1 MVSDGEE
8 RDGARDEGLENT
20 RYNAGTDTLHQH
32 HCPQGRLSAGVT
44 LAELEV
50 VTWSDV
56 GGAVSQR
63 GFHSG
68 ESTKDQAVKKIGR
81 KQAARSSSILPN

>member
-8 RDGARDEGLENT
+8 RDGARDEGLRNT
-20 RYNAGTDTLHQH
+20 RYNVGTDTLHQH
-32 HCPQGRLSAGVT
+32 HCPQGMLSAGGI

-56 GGAVSQR
+56 GGAVSGS

-68 ESTKDQAVKKIGR
+68 ESTKDQAVKKVGEEASC
-81 KQAARSSSILPN
+81 KVSEHSS